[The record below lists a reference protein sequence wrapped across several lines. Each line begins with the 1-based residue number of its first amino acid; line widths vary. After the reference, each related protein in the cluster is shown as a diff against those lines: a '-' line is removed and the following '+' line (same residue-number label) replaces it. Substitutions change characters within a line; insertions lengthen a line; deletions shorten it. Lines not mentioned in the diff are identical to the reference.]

1 MYQCVRRSSSQSQP
15 RIDSVRRKAEPQSQ
29 HAQGGASCR
38 SEPKSG
44 LYAVAPWQFDK
55 LDADLVATLVGK
67 YGYSEV
73 LAVQTES
80 NRLAAVASAA
90 RDGKLDV
97 MKQLFKGIEN
107 ALRAR
112 SGSFAQLYRVATRA
126 SCSGCASTSTLRNA
140 TLGLSVR
147 ESVVPDLGVKTICLS
162 ACRCCWGLDAA
173 ASCRLGRR
181 RAARKRI

>member
-97 MKQLFKGIEN
+97 MKQLFKGDRERFTGTQRIIR
-107 ALRAR
+107 AAVQSGHKGVVQWLRQHVDFEERYAWTF
-112 SGSFAQLYRVATRA
+112 SPRVGRTRPR
-126 SCSGCASTSTLRNA
+126 GEDDMPFGMQML
-140 TLGLSVR
+140 LGF
-147 ESVVPDLGVKTICLS
+147 
-162 ACRCCWGLDAA
+162 
-173 ASCRLGRR
+173 GRR
-181 RAARKRI
+181 RLM